1 MSILLVVSRF
11 WEWHWIGHCLWTII
25 SITWKS
31 HALIISRL
39 FGVFVGPSL
48 MMLQKSC
55 AIIGSCL
62 DYCNATFHGTYVWKK
77 TLRNSSMSEQWSTNR
92 LCRKLTTTKSTAT
105 TLLVVCSVRNWLQTS
120 NIVLQVADD
129 RGSLFTSMGVSSC
142 SSLGWPAGGH
152 ICIWGGARIPEVLM
166 HDWVN
171 GVIWHQLCDA
181 TLCVQLLCN
190 LATLQP
196 VSLGGGTEG
205 GTVLTG
211 AVPPDHPL
219 KSPLFI

>member
-1 MSILLVVSRF
+1 MHLSSRGFSACSSVHHSWCCKNHVLSLALV
-11 WEWHWIGHCLWTII
+11 WTIVMRHFMVRM
-25 SITWKS
+25 S
-31 HALIISRL
+31 
-39 FGVFVGPSL
+39 G
-48 MMLQKSC
+48 
-55 AIIGSCL
+55 
-62 DYCNATFHGTYVWKK
+62 KK

-196 VSLGGGTEG
+196 VSLGEAQKGGHISHMG
-205 GTVLTG
+205 RAPG
-211 AVPPDHPL
+211 HPL
-219 KSPLFI
+219 ELPLFI